1 MYSLKQIQQDFAST
15 MRQGGDASND
25 LLSSIVETS
34 LSPDARLNIHRN
46 NYKFSL
52 TDTVV
57 NKFPKVE
64 AFVGRDFLEQVARA
78 YVANTTP
85 TDSRFSEYGDDFS
98 DFWAAF
104 PHTQQ
109 LPYIA
114 DLIRLEWLVDKVQ
127 EEVHVDPVMED
138 VWVKLSAT
146 GQGDDVKV
154 DFVPQYRILDSDYP
168 LFSLWLAA
176 TGQIPAETVSIDY
189 PGHTLLII
197 GKSGQVNIAVLSK
210 SENSFLAELK
220 QGATFSQAMHETTLK
235 LGQGFNLAEII
246 QQNALRGLFKRAYI

>member
-15 MRQGGDASND
+15 MRLGSVASND

-34 LSPDARLNIHRN
+34 LSPNARLNIHRN

-78 YVANTTP
+78 YVASTP
-85 TDSRFSEYGDDFS
+85 PVDSRLSEYGDGFS
-98 DFWAAF
+98 DFWAGF

-127 EEVHVDPVMED
+127 EELHVDPVMED
-138 VWVKLSAT
+138 IWDNLAAI
-146 GQGDDVKV
+146 GQGDDIKV
-154 DFVPQYRILDSDYP
+154 DFVPQHRILDSDYP

-176 TGQIPAETVSIDY
+176 TGQIPAETVNVDD
-189 PGHTLLII
+189 PGHTLLIL
-197 GKSGQVNIAVLSK
+197 GNAGQVNIAVLSK
-210 SENSFLAELK
+210 SEYVFLAELK
-220 QGATFSQAMHETTLK
+220 QGATFSQALQETISK
-235 LGQGFNLAEII
+235 LGQDFNLAEII
-246 QQNALRGLFKRAYI
+246 QQNTLRGLFKKAYM